1 MELKSMKE
9 IKRYLEDR
17 LGKYSFYFE
26 DLKSGYIF
34 GYNEHVKMT
43 SAGCMKL
50 PVAMVVMKEIETGK
64 ISLDQMVMVTE
75 KDKVEGSGILKEFLE
90 REYSIRELITVMLM
104 DSDNTATQKLVSIL
118 GYGNINSYIQEM
130 GLKNTIMND
139 MPGSVINLT
148 TSYDLSMCWKHLK
161 NRSYINDEN
170 SQLLIDILK
179 KQHKKTKTAF
189 YIEEPLKSRI
199 ASKPGDMD
207 GVENDTT
214 LIELQK
220 GDFVFTI
227 MSSELPN
234 SVYGLVSL
242 AKAGK
247 MIWDSI
253 KYNWS

>member
-1 MELKSMKE
+1 MKE
-9 IKRYLEDR
+9 VKRYLEDR

-34 GYNEHVKMT
+34 GYNEHEKMT

-50 PVAMVVMKEIETGK
+50 PVAMAVMKKIEEK
-64 ISLDQMVMVTE
+64 KFNLDDMVLVTDA
-75 KDKVEGSGILKEFLE
+75 DKVKGSGILREFQE
-90 REYSIRELITVMLM
+90 REYSIRELIIVMLI
-104 DSDNTATQKLVSIL
+104 DSDNTATQKLVGML
-118 GYGNINSYIQEM
+118 GYERINEYFQNM
-130 GLKNTIMND
+130 GLKDTSMND

-148 TSYDLSMCWKHLK
+148 TSYDLSLCWKLLK
-161 NRSYINDEN
+161 GDTYLQHEH
-170 SQLLIDILK
+170 SQLIIDILK

-189 YIEEPLKSRI
+189 YIEEPLKTKI

-207 GVENDTT
+207 GIENDTT

-220 GDFVFTI
+220 GDFIFTI
-227 MSSELPN
+227 MSADLPN

-247 MIWDSI
+247 MIWDNI
-253 KYNWS
+253 KFNWN

>member
-1 MELKSMKE
+1 MKE
-9 IKRYLEDR
+9 VKRYLEDR

-34 GYNEHVKMT
+34 GYNEHEKMT

-50 PVAMVVMKEIETGK
+50 PVAMAVMKKVEEGK
-64 ISLDQMVMVTE
+64 FNLDDMVLVTDA
-75 KDKVEGSGILKEFLE
+75 DKVKGSGILREFME
-90 REYSIRELITVMLM
+90 REYSIRELIIVMLI
-104 DSDNTATQKLVSIL
+104 DSDNTATQKLVGML
-118 GYGNINSYIQEM
+118 GYEKINEYFQNM
-130 GLKNTIMND
+130 GLKDTSMND

-148 TSYDLSMCWKHLK
+148 TSYDLSLCWKLLK
-161 NRSYINDEN
+161 SDTYLKHEH
-170 SQLLIDILK
+170 SQQIIDILK

-189 YIEEPLKSRI
+189 YIEEPLKLKI

-207 GVENDTT
+207 GIENDTT

-220 GDFVFTI
+220 GDFIFTI
-227 MSSELPN
+227 MSADLPN

-247 MIWDSI
+247 MIWDNI
-253 KYNWS
+253 KFNWN